1 MKRKTNGKTVPAHG
15 ISKTFTVE
23 PLLVSGFFFLVSL
36 HLPTASRH
44 SSSTLDNMKKTIG
57 SQHHIINSFVNWF
70 SFQSLGI
77 FIESQTNSMISM
89 ISSPSRDHLLET

>member
-44 SSSTLDNMKKTIG
+44 SSSTLDNMKKTIVNEIMNIG
-57 SQHHIINSFVNWF
+57 NASLINSILYFLF
-70 SFQSLGI
+70 
-77 FIESQTNSMISM
+77 
-89 ISSPSRDHLLET
+89 H